1 MPKNEQEPREEIV
14 ARMEEEL
21 REIEEELAVQETRLE
36 DADWDPKTDYEKP
49 IDEIRLEIRD
59 LRERF
64 GEIES
69 AGPSRWQEIYD
80 ETQEALARIG
90 DRLRTLVADIDNLI
104 LE

>member
-1 MPKNEQEPREEIV
+1 MPKIERETREELI

-21 REIEEELAVQETRLE
+21 KELEEELAVQETRLE
-36 DADWDPKTDYEKP
+36 DADWEPKTDYEKP
-49 IDEIRLEIRD
+49 IDEIRLGIRD

-69 AGPSRWQEIYD
+69 AGPSRWEEVYD
-80 ETQEALARIG
+80 EAQETLARLG
-90 DRLRTLVADIDNLI
+90 DRLKTFVADIDNLI